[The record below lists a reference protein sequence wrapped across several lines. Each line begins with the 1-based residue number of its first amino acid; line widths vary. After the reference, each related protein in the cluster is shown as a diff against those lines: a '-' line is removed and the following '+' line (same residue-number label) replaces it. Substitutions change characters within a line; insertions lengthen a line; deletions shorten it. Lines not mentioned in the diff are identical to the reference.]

1 MKKIVSLILMILL
14 IICSITNVYALST
27 CDMDIHTKETNFSKN
42 EEFTVDIK
50 ISNLKTQK
58 RNYFIRCNIR
68 I

>member
-1 MKKIVSLILMILL
+1 MKKIVSLIVIILL
-14 IICSITNVYALST
+14 IICNITNVYASST
-27 CDMDIHTKETNFSKN
+27 CDVNIHTKETEFSKN

-50 ISNLKTQK
+50 ISDLKTQK